1 MNILLVASL
10 IAILDIP
17 WLLGMMPVFQHV
29 FSKIQ
34 GGRPM
39 EFRFLSGLPVYIA
52 LAYILSKSTSIQES
66 FLLGAATYSVYDF
79 TMLATFKDYPY
90 WVAIAD
96 SLWGG
101 TLLAITYYV
110 VNFVL

>member
-1 MNILLVASL
+1 MNILLSAIL
-10 IAILDIP
+10 IAVLDIP
-17 WLLGMMPVFQHV
+17 WLVGMMPMFQSV

-39 EFRFLSGLPVYIA
+39 EFRLLSGLPVYIA
-52 LAYILSKSTSIQES
+52 LAYILSKANSIQES

-90 WVAIAD
+90 WIAIAD
-96 SLWGG
+96 AMWGG
-101 TLLAITYYV
+101 ILLSGAWM
-110 VNFVL
+110 VLRL

>member
-1 MNILLVASL
+1 MNILLSALL
-10 IAILDIP
+10 IAVLDIP
-17 WLLGMMPVFQHV
+17 WLLGMMPVFQSV

-39 EFRFLSGLPVYIA
+39 EFRLLSGLPVYIA
-52 LAYILSKSTSIQES
+52 LAYILSKANSLQES

-90 WVAIAD
+90 WIAIAD
-96 SLWGG
+96 ALWGG
-101 TLLAITYYV
+101 VLLSIAYY
-110 VNFVL
+110 LST

>member
-1 MNILLVASL
+1 MNILLVAVL

-17 WLLGMMPVFQHV
+17 WLVGNMSTFQTI

-39 EFRFLSGLPVYIA
+39 EFRLLSGAPVYLA
-52 LAYILSKSTSIQES
+52 LAYILSKATSVQES

-90 WVAIAD
+90 WIAIAD
-96 SLWGG
+96 ALWGG
-101 TLLAITYYV
+101 VLLSGARMI
-110 VNFVL
+110 LRL